1 MNYGDLL
8 ERSWKYLWRHK
19 ILWLFGILQGCQ
31 TFNFN
36 TGNNVSQQ
44 QALARLERLVSD
56 PLPLMALV
64 IFGLSVALL
73 VLILSIVGTIG
84 LIRITALADQNVPK
98 IRFEDVFSDL
108 WSTFWRL
115 FGVNLLWG
123 ILVIGP
129 VTVGVGIP
137 VVMTLLAITDA
148 SPFLGIVISMEILL
162 LLFCLL
168 SPLVFAFIPFL
179 EMTMT
184 TLVVEKVGILK
195 GIRQAW
201 HIYRHH
207 FGKLLVLL
215 LIVTA
220 LRIFVPLPILVP
232 LAALPATPWI
242 ILVLLPSGLLFFG
255 ILNAFSQNV
264 FTLAYLQL
272 RPEPKGELSGFPS
285 SPLSFWDVS
294 QG

>member
-19 ILWLFGILQGCQ
+19 VLWLFGILQGCQ

-36 TGNNVSQQ
+36 TGNDVSQQ
-44 QALARLERLVSD
+44 QALARLERWVAD
-56 PLPLMALV
+56 PIVLMALV
-64 IFGLSVALL
+64 IFGLSIALL
-73 VLILSIVGTIG
+73 FFILSTVGTIG
-84 LIRITALADQNVPK
+84 LIRLTALADQNVPK

-123 ILVIGP
+123 ILIMGL
-129 VTVGVGIP
+129 VTIWVGIP
-137 VVMTLLAITDA
+137 VVVTLLVIPDA
-148 SPFLGIVISMEILL
+148 LFGIGLLVVEILFL
-162 LLFCLL
+162 LLCLFL
-168 SPLVFAFIPFL
+168 PLVFALIPFL

-201 HIYRHH
+201 YIYRHH

-220 LRIFVPLPILVP
+220 IRIFVPLPILVP

-242 ILVLLPSGLLFFG
+242 ILVLLPPGLLFFG

-272 RPEPKGELSGFPS
+272 RPEPKRELGGFPS

-294 QG
+294 QV

>member
-84 LIRITALADQNVPK
+84 LIRLTALADQNVPK

-123 ILVIGP
+123 ILIMGL
-129 VTVGVGIP
+129 VTIGVGIP
-137 VVMTLLAITDA
+137 VVVTLLVIPDA
-148 SPFLGIVISMEILL
+148 LFGIGLLVVEILFL
-162 LLFCLL
+162 LLCLFL
-168 SPLVFAFIPFL
+168 PLVFALIPFI